1 MAGQLLSRNFTEL
14 GNKLVDA
21 DDIGIFTDADGT
33 LSEIEEHPDLS
44 RVAPEIT
51 QALTKLNQVYGM
63 VVVVSGR
70 RAQEVQNLVG
80 ADELL
85 YLGNHGFERRKNNRT
100 TKSPGLEKAARRI
113 AIVKS
118 ELAEHLPADPGIFI
132 EDKDLVL
139 AIHYRNARNTQAK
152 EEVRLL
158 AARVAGENDLIF
170 QNGREVTEI
179 RPKGVDKGQAVLEV
193 IRENG
198 LAQAI
203 YIGDDTT
210 DVDAFRALKHVSK
223 TGEIS
228 CICVAVVNEESPAAL
243 KENADYLVESIEEVK
258 SFLLWLVELAR
269 GRSSK
274 TTNT

>member
-14 GNKLVDA
+14 SKKLVDVN
-21 DDIGIFTDADGT
+21 DIGIFTDADGT

-44 RVAPEIT
+44 TVAPEMT
-51 QALTKLNQVYGM
+51 RALTKLNQAYGM

-80 ADELL
+80 EDDLL
-85 YLGNHGFERRKNNRT
+85 YLGNHGFEKRKNNKT
-100 TKSPGLEKAARRI
+100 IKSSGLEDAGRRI
-113 AIVKS
+113 AFVKS
-118 ELAEHLPADPGIFI
+118 ELESHLPADPGIFI

-139 AIHYRNARNTQAK
+139 AVHYRNARNPQTK
-152 EEVRLL
+152 EEIKLL
-158 AARVAGENDLIF
+158 AARVAGENDLVF

-193 IRENG
+193 VRENG

-210 DVDAFRALKHVSK
+210 DVDAFRALKHASK
-223 TGEIS
+223 TGEMS
-228 CICVAVVNEESPAAL
+228 SICVAVVNEESPAAL

-258 SFLLWLVELAR
+258 SFFLWLVELAR
-269 GRSSK
+269 ERRDSV
-274 TTNT
+274 